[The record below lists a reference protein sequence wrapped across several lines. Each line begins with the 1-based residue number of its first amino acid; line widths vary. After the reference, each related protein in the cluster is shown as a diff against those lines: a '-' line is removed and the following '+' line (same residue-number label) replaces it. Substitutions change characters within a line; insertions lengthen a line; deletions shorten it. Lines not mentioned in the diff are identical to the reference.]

1 MLLAIQMITGSPF
14 DSIRLAFE
22 VFVSIIFKNQIEI
35 RSKQKCTRGILEAIE
50 RGDIGID
57 ISDYTDVYNVE
68 SIYMDMETCPAWQ
81 TALYVQVR
89 HTNPKDKKD
98 WFYKTNSGQ
107 KKDSFYMA
115 FNGLRLVFKVKVIF
129 LTT

>member
-1 MLLAIQMITGSPF
+1 MNY
-14 DSIRLAFE
+14 
-22 VFVSIIFKNQIEI
+22 VKQIET
-35 RSKQKCTRGILEAIE
+35 RFKQKCTKAILEAIE

-57 ISDYTDVYNVE
+57 ISDYSDVYNVE

-115 FNGLRLVFKVKVIF
+115 FNGLRPVFKIF
-129 LTT
+129 VQFVVLIALVGNF

>member
-1 MLLAIQMITGSPF
+1 
-14 DSIRLAFE
+14 
-22 VFVSIIFKNQIEI
+22 
-35 RSKQKCTRGILEAIE
+35 
-50 RGDIGID
+50 
-57 ISDYTDVYNVE
+57 
-68 SIYMDMETCPAWQ
+68 MDMETCPAWQ

-115 FNGLRLVFKVKVIF
+115 FNGLRIVLEVQKYTSKSKKII
-129 LTT
+129 LLLKKEIGRYKG